1 MKIQLFFQNM
11 ADLGEI
17 VKKIKQTNKQT
28 NHQEK
33 AFLKMFQFKL
43 PVLHKT
49 RQRQWKAEVGPAF
62 RRSI

>member
-1 MKIQLFFQNM
+1 M